1 MIKLEHKFI
10 FNFCL
15 KIVKLNL
22 MFNFIYILTQN
33 FFLILYKFLNFFI
46 CNKYQIYQTLEL
58 LHFNF
63 IYKVLFNKFF
73 KYK

>member
-46 CNKYQIYQTLEL
+46 CNKYQIY
-58 LHFNF
+58 
-63 IYKVLFNKFF
+63 
-73 KYK
+73 